1 MGFGVA
7 GLRFGLRMDGFDNR
21 LGFKWSEDRS
31 VEESGVEY
39 GQSRGKAVGVGRSV
53 SDGGFEFGRS
63 ERRAARSACFVV

>member
-1 MGFGVA
+1 
-7 GLRFGLRMDGFDNR
+7 LRFGLRMDGFGNR
-21 LGFKWSEDRS
+21 LEFKWSEDWS

-39 GQSRGKAVGVGRSV
+39 GQSRGKAVGVGRPV